1 MLILPVEFSINVPW
15 LSKGLLQCP
24 LAFCLFLAKAY
35 HLVIIHM
42 ILSVSTKLQRCPCQN
57 LAPAVH
63 QSGVNGV

>member
-1 MLILPVEFSINVPW
+1 MS
-15 LSKGLLQCP
+15 
-24 LAFCLFLAKAY
+24 LAFCLFLAEAY

-42 ILSVSTKLQRCPCQN
+42 ILSVTTKLQCCPCQN

>member
-1 MLILPVEFSINVPW
+1 MSLD
-15 LSKGLLQCP
+15 
-24 LAFCLFLAKAY
+24 FCLFLAEAY

-42 ILSVSTKLQRCPCQN
+42 VLTTTKLQCCPCQN